1 MAIRIDFSQIDPV
14 RTLAH
19 RSAIA
24 KPCSEQQDRVID
36 KGDRTMRLTTFAALA
51 LAFSA
56 PALSSSETPTP
67 APRQSVIT
75 AARYLDVSTGK
86 YVEHP
91 AIFVGADG
99 RITSIADA
107 RTARW
112 TADTKHIDMGD
123 KTLLPGLIDM
133 HVHLDSPA
141 DIGGWRGLEYTDS
154 FFAMMTV
161 ANGRSMLDAGFTTVR
176 NVGSQNR
183 NDIGLQQAVDSGRIV
198 GPRIVGAGYALSTTG
213 GHCDITGLP
222 PSMEKP
228 GKAEGVG
235 DSPEELRYQVRR
247 QKKYGARVIKICA
260 TGGVFSHYDEPG
272 QQQMTSAELE
282 AIVDEAHMAGLRV
295 AAHAHGAA
303 GIKAAIRAG
312 IDTIEHASLVDDEGI
327 RLAVERKQPVW
338 FAMDIYNT
346 DYTQAQGRKNGVLED
361 SMRKDR
367 EIGQLQRDNFRKA
380 FKAGVRMIFGTDAGV
395 MPHGLAAHQFAVM
408 VQYGMTPLDAIR
420 AATLN
425 ASMALGWENDV
436 GVISVGHYADF
447 VAVDG
452 DPLTNVSELESV
464 DGVIKGGV
472 QVLPAR

>member
-1 MAIRIDFSQIDPV
+1 MRKF
-14 RTLAH
+14 TLA
-19 RSAIA
+19 AI
-24 KPCSEQQDRVID
+24 
-36 KGDRTMRLTTFAALA
+36 ALA
-51 LAFSA
+51 LSV
-56 PALSSSETPTP
+56 PALSATSDTPA
-67 APRQSVIT
+67 APRQTVIT
-75 AARYLDVSTGK
+75 AARYLDVATGK
-86 YVEHP
+86 YIEHP

-107 RTARW
+107 RTVRW
-112 TADTKHIDMGD
+112 DADVKHIDMGD

-154 FFAMMTV
+154 FFSVMAA
-161 ANGRSMLDAGFTTVR
+161 ANGRAMLDAGFTTVR
-176 NVGSQNR
+176 NVGSAR
-183 NDIGLQQAVDSGRIV
+183 WNDLGLQQAIDGGRIV
-198 GPRIVGAGYALSTTG
+198 GPRIVGAGHALGVTG

-222 PSMEKP
+222 PSMEKS
-228 GKAEGVG
+228 GKAEGVA
-235 DSPEELRYQVRR
+235 DSPDEFRYQVRR

-260 TGGVFSHYDEPG
+260 TGGVFSHNDEPG
-272 QQQMTSAELE
+272 QQQMTPAELE
-282 AIVDEAHMAGLRV
+282 AVVDEAHMAGLRV

-327 RLAVERKQPVW
+327 KLAVERKQPVW

-346 DYTQAQGRKNGVLED
+346 DYTQAEGEKNGVLED

-380 FKAGVRMIFGTDAGV
+380 YKAGVRMIFGTDAGV
-395 MPHGLAAHQFAVM
+395 MPHWLSARQFNTM
-408 VQYGMTPLDAIR
+408 VTYGMTPLDAIR

-425 ASMALGWENDV
+425 AAQALGWEKDV
-436 GVISVGHYADF
+436 GVIGIGRFADF
-447 VAVDG
+447 VAIDG
-452 DPLTNVSELESV
+452 DPLANVRELEDV

-472 QVLPAR
+472 VIERAR